1 MSCMPINTNVGCH
14 LFSFKL
20 DMAII
25 SFSFSLTRV
34 AMLPIFVLLLC
45 IPPPMALSL
54 TFKKLPL
61 PTGVNGPASSA
72 FDSLGGGP
80 YVGVQ
85 DGRILKYKEATACF
99 VEFAFDAPTRLIWNI
114 FHYLLYIYIQAPLQ
128 LLIIMFTY
136 KLRQRFIYI
145 YIYIYIRWSR

>member
-1 MSCMPINTNVGCH
+1 MLHVSLYHILGHIPFGPNELHAYKYHCGLP
-14 LFSFKL
+14 FSSFKL

-25 SFSFSLTRV
+25 SFFISLTRV
-34 AMLPIFVLLLC
+34 AMLPIFILLLC

-61 PTGVNGPASSA
+61 PTGVNGPSSSA

-80 YVGVQ
+80 YVSVQ

-114 FHYLLYIYIQAPLQ
+114 FHALPS
-128 LLIIMFTY
+128 
-136 KLRQRFIYI
+136 IYI
-145 YIYIYIRWSR
+145 YRLPYY